1 MQREP
6 IILQVY
12 FNSRYTLY
20 VFIVFKGKDIYST
33 NLKAVT
39 EQEQRNRLCFTTKH
53 ITQFK
58 AIHFSNA
65 GTMRR

>member
-1 MQREP
+1 
-6 IILQVY
+6 
-12 FNSRYTLY
+12 
-20 VFIVFKGKDIYST
+20 
-33 NLKAVT
+33 
-39 EQEQRNRLCFTTKH
+39 LCFTTKH